1 MDTPKIFESEYR
13 FCLILWENEPIKS
26 PELAGICAE
35 KLGWKNIVC
44 YENDAP
50 LSLQEISAK
59 ILKEA
64 NVLLNIS

>member
-1 MDTPKIFESEYR
+1 MARCHEAAAYA
-13 FCLILWENEPIKS
+13 C
-26 PELAGICAE
+26 E

-64 NVLLNIS
+64 GVLLDIS